1 MFDVLV
7 CDDEIADVRQVCAL
21 LREFS
26 DRSGIDL
33 SVTSET
39 SAQSVCAQDRAF
51 DIAILDIEMPD
62 TDGLRLSEYLMQ
74 KNANVT
80 IIILTAHMKYLDNAM
95 RINVFRYFSKPLD
108 PERFFRG
115 MTEAVEKCRL
125 AGKTILV
132 EADKRVLR
140 LRTSE
145 ILYIETQKNGSMIVT
160 RAARYNTKKKTQE
173 WEQEIALPNV
183 FVYSHRSFL
192 VNLQNVISLGK
203 DSITFQTDNGEQS
216 FPVVSQ
222 RYYQRFRKAF
232 FAFVEAEL

>member
-62 TDGLRLSEYLMQ
+62 MDGLRLAEYLMQ

-145 ILYIETQKNGSMIVT
+145 ILYIETQKNGSMIAT
-160 RAARYNTKKKTQE
+160 RAARYITKKRTQE

-192 VNLQNVISLGK
+192 VNLQNVIGVGK
-203 DSITFQTDNGEQS
+203 EIITFQTDDGEQS
-216 FPVVSQ
+216 FPIVSQ
-222 RYYQRFRKAF
+222 RFYQCFRKAF
-232 FAFVEAEL
+232 ILYVGGAE